1 MKQRRNRAPVK
12 LDTFGGT
19 LTIGSNYLIAAAAGY
34 QYLVHWIDISPA
46 GGATLDVIQLELN
59 HSQAAIKKNL
69 ARINVVGTDNG
80 HYYRFNPPILCTD
93 VYALR
98 ISGTASTFMGVGA
111 EKIKI

>member
-1 MKQRRNRAPVK
+1 MRDYTPIVPRS
-12 LDTFGGT
+12 FGGT
-19 LTIGSNYLIAAAAGY
+19 LTTGSNYLIAAAAGY

-69 ARINVVGTDNG
+69 ARINVVGDANG
-80 HYYRFNPPILCTD
+80 MILTFNPPLLCTD